1 MKNQV
6 SALLFVSFL
15 SIVTA
20 SNTPPPSGLRGGGD
34 AAVMGKGEAAVM
46 HSKRFLT
53 LCKGQPVMVGTLERL
68 KERYVCVFC

>member
-6 SALLFVSFL
+6 SALLLVAFL
-15 SIVTA
+15 SLVTA
-20 SNTPPPSGLRGGGD
+20 SNTPRGLRGGGD

-53 LCKGQPVMVGTLERL
+53 LCKGQPVMQGTLERL

>member
-1 MKNQV
+1 
-6 SALLFVSFL
+6 
-15 SIVTA
+15 VTA
-20 SNTPPPSGLRGGGD
+20 SNAPRGLRGGGD

-53 LCKGQPVMVGTLERL
+53 LCKGQPVMQGTLERL

>member
-6 SALLFVSFL
+6 PAFLVVAFL
-15 SIVTA
+15 SLVSA
-20 SNTPPPSGLRGGGD
+20 SNTPPSGLRGGGD

-53 LCKGQPVMVGTLERL
+53 LCKGQPVMQGTLERL